1 MAAADGFEPM
11 KWRRAHMSRIVPGLI
26 LIGFS
31 VLIACVS
38 SVPSSSSIPPSAQ
51 SPQGNELEQKSVV
64 TSEQVKFGA
73 EESIHHPVSIPH
85 TVLQILRHDKRIKL
99 RLTRE
104 DAPND
109 LQTSWFTA
117 SEIALNDDDLPDLI
131 IQGTEATLMGANLVP
146 FWVVG
151 KTHKGPALL
160 LHVDALG
167 LEVLRTRTN
176 TYRDIRAS
184 KATATDI
191 ITTIYTFDGSIY
203 RTQHTFREKLTN

>member
-1 MAAADGFEPM
+1 
-11 KWRRAHMSRIVPGLI
+11 MSRIVPGLI

-38 SVPSSSSIPPSAQ
+38 SVPSSSSTPPSAH
-51 SPQGNELEQKSVV
+51 SLKGNELEQKSVG

-73 EESIHHPVSIPH
+73 EESIQHPVSIPH
-85 TVLQILRHDKRIKL
+85 TVLQILRRDKRIKL
-99 RLTRE
+99 RLARE

-109 LQTSWFTA
+109 ILTSWFTA

-146 FWVVG
+146 FWVLA
-151 KTHKGPALL
+151 KTHEGPAPV

-184 KATATDI
+184 RATATDI
-191 ITTIYTFDGSIY
+191 ITTTYTFDGSRY
-203 RTQHTFREKLTN
+203 RAHHTVREKIAD